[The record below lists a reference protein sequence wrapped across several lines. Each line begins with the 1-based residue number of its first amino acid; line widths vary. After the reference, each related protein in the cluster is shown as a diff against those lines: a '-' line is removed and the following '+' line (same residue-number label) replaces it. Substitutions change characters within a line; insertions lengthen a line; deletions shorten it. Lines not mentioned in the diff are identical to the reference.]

1 MSFRDFLLA
10 LLVVVLW
17 AFNFIVIKVGLGEF
31 PPLLFSC
38 LRFVAAALP
47 AVLLVGRGGIPWRV
61 ILGVGATLG
70 AGMFSFLTLGMA
82 HGVPPGLAS
91 LLMQFQALITPLLA
105 LVVLGDQPSNWQ
117 KAGIGVAVAGIVLI
131 GWELSASA
139 TVFGMLL
146 VLCAAAS
153 WAMGNI
159 QVKQAGNIDS
169 FRLIIWMSLVP
180 PVPLALLSLLF
191 ESGQAEALRGL
202 TLTGVAALI
211 YTGLVSTVLAFG
223 IWSRLI
229 RKHSPTVVAPFS
241 LLVPIFGMLFAAV
254 IFGESFGPRR
264 LLAAALVF
272 AGVFL
277 AVLGPRL
284 SPLLQKVRLV
294 RPLASRP

>member
-17 AFNFIVIKVGLGEF
+17 AFNFIVIKVGLDEF

-47 AVLLVGRGGIPWRV
+47 AVLLVGRGAIPWRV
-61 ILGVGATLG
+61 ILGVGLTLG

-91 LLMQFQALITPLLA
+91 LLMQFQAVLTPLLA
-105 LVVLGDQPSNWQ
+105 LAVLGDQPSGWQ
-117 KAGIGVAVAGIVLI
+117 KTGIGVAVSGIVLI

-139 TVFGMLL
+139 TTLGLLL
-146 VLCAAAS
+146 VLCGAAS
-153 WAMGNI
+153 WAMANI
-159 QVKQAGNIDS
+159 QIKQAGRIDA

-180 PVPLALLSLLF
+180 PLPLALLSLIF
-191 ESGQAEALRGL
+191 ESGQAQALRGM
-202 TLTGVAALI
+202 TFTGVAAVL
-211 YTGLVSTVLAFG
+211 YTGLASTVLAFG

-229 RKHSPTVVAPFS
+229 RKHTPTVVAPFS
-241 LLVPIFGMLFAAV
+241 LLVPVFGMAFAAL

-272 AGVFL
+272 CGVFL
-277 AVLGPRL
+277 AALGPRL
-284 SPLLQKVRLV
+284 SPLLQRFRPV
-294 RPLASRP
+294 RPLPTKP

>member
-1 MSFRDFLLA
+1 MSFRDTLWA

-17 AFNFIVIKVGLGEF
+17 AFNFIVIKTGLDEF

-38 LRFVAAALP
+38 LRFVAAAVP

-61 ILGVGATLG
+61 ILGVGLTLG

-91 LLMQFQALITPLLA
+91 LLMQFQALITPILA
-105 LVVLGDQPSNWQ
+105 LAVLGDQPSSWQ

-139 TVFGMLL
+139 SVLGMLL
-146 VLCAAAS
+146 VLGGAAS
-153 WAMGNI
+153 WAMANI
-159 QVKQAGNIDS
+159 QIKQAGNIDA

-180 PVPLALLSLLF
+180 PVPLALLSLFF
-191 ESGQAEALRGL
+191 ETGQAEALRGL
-202 TLTGVAALI
+202 TFTGVAAVL
-211 YTGLVSTVLAFG
+211 YTGLASTVLAFG

-241 LLVPIFGMLFAAV
+241 LLVPVFGMAFAALLL
-254 IFGESFGPRR
+254 GEDFGPYR
-264 LLAAALVF
+264 LTAAALVF
-272 AGVFL
+272 FGVFL

-284 SPLLQKVRLV
+284 SPLLQKTRPA
-294 RPLASRP
+294 RPLTTKP